1 MNGGK
6 KTPQMSRTPE
16 TEEDRIRVAF
26 GLSNDAPLP
35 KVSKDSLAKYH
46 EYLLG
51 KLSFPFPALYVESTP
66 PVRQLVRSVRV
77 VGLSDSVRR
86 RLYGLFCK
94 VQIDDTVMEMPIAD
108 LGMREDDPNRQLLD
122 DYGFWLWNNS

>member
-1 MNGGK
+1 
-6 KTPQMSRTPE
+6 MSTRPE
-16 TEEDRIRVAF
+16 IEEDRIQGVF

-51 KLSFPFPALYVESTP
+51 KLSFPFSALYVESTP
-66 PVRQLVRSVRV
+66 PVRQLVRYVTV
-77 VGLSDSVRR
+77 VGLSDSERR

-94 VQIDDTVMEMPIAD
+94 VEIDGTVLEMPLAE
-108 LGMREDDPNRQLLD
+108 LGMREDDPNRQLVD
-122 DYGFWLWNNS
+122 DYVHWLWNNS